1 MEYIEALDLGTAFAI
16 ANFQQHTPWLV
27 PFFRVVA
34 YAGSMWVLAVVAVLA
49 FLGLSLLSRWRAG
62 LLIVIAFL
70 TSAVV
75 AQTVQPLV
83 GRFQPDVKERVDDR
97 PQPDGRDRLPDLS
110 YGFPNGP
117 TAASSAT
124 YAILLLSL
132 VPLLRGRIL
141 QVVLG
146 LGIVV
151 LVLAVGFSQMYL
163 AWGYL
168 SDVVG
173 GWALGLSLALFCR
186 WLDLRWSLP
195 SRDRQ
200 GAIAA
205 R

>member
-1 MEYIEALDLGTAFAI
+1 MEYIEALDLGAAFGI
-16 ANFQQHTPWLV
+16 ANFQQHTLWLV
-27 PFFRVVA
+27 PIFRVAA
-34 YAGSMWVLAVVAVLA
+34 YAGSLWVLAVVAILA
-49 FLGLSLLSRWRAG
+49 FVGLSLLGRWRAG

-83 GRFQPDVKERVDDR
+83 GRFQPDVKERVLDR
-97 PQPDGRDRLPDLS
+97 PQSDGKDRLPDLT

-117 TAASSAT
+117 AAASSAT
-124 YAILLLSL
+124 YVMVLLSL
-132 VPLLRGRIL
+132 VPLLRSRVL
-141 QVVLG
+141 QIALG

-151 LVLAVGFSQMYL
+151 LVLAIGFSQMYL

-186 WLDLRWSLP
+186 WLDLRWSRP
-195 SRDRQ
+195 
-200 GAIAA
+200 
-205 R
+205 